1 MPCELRKEVVF
12 IFLQLCVP
20 STYKKESEV
29 AGSAFD
35 GGWGTRWWWD
45 VDGGAGE
52 K

>member
-1 MPCELRKEVVF
+1 MWVTKGGGVY
-12 IFLQLCVP
+12 IP
-20 STYKKESEV
+20 SVMCCTTYKKESEV
-29 AGSAFD
+29 PGSAFD